1 MARISMEEKFREV
14 NDSLKLVFEMTA
26 RIDERMKV
34 LIESNSES
42 KDRIE
47 KLYEN
52 QMTLINRIAILENKN
67 STELITDLKNDVNII
82 DGKIEHLS
90 ERLIHV
96 EKEMAQTT
104 NKWSSVV
111 DFIFKVG
118 VVVIGSI
125 ILWKLGLKP

>member
-1 MARISMEEKFREV
+1 MEEKFYKEV
-14 NDSLKLVFEMTA
+14 NDSLKLVFDITS

-34 LIESNSES
+34 LIENNNES
-42 KDRIE
+42 KDKIE
-47 KLYEN
+47 KLFD
-52 QMTLINRIAILENKN
+52 QHVIMLNRLSVLENKN
-67 STELITDLKNDVNII
+67 NNQLITDLKNEVNII
-82 DGKIEHLS
+82 DGKVEHLS

-96 EKEMAQTT
+96 EKEMSQTSS
-104 NKWSSVV
+104 KWAGVV